1 MRRVSFFF
9 LLNAIFCF
17 SFFFFLHKY
26 TMRTCTSRS
35 HTPILPF
42 HIINSILI
50 DTSRSQQVENIF
62 HSMLVYIFIKKFILF
77 THSSCASHCFC
88 WSTTVRIL
96 EQKICVLRVSVCL
109 FWQIKKSKWIKSDTI
124 LLFSHR
130 EADNERIVL
139 YFSVQRSPVSIL
151 SQHIVLLTWKPCS
164 LLTIPL
170 CT

>member
-1 MRRVSFFF
+1 M
-9 LLNAIFCF
+9 
-17 SFFFFLHKY
+17 HKQI
-26 TMRTCTSRS
+26 S
-35 HTPILPF
+35 HT
-42 HIINSILI
+42 HTSIPHNKLYFNRHQSI
-50 DTSRSQQVENIF
+50 STSQKYFS
-62 HSMLVYIFIKKFILF
+62 LDACLYIYKEIYSF
-77 THSSCASHCFC
+77 THFSCASHCFC

-164 LLTIPL
+164 LFI
-170 CT
+170 CVRKQMWMENRR